1 MKVSKAGLDL
11 IKKYEGF
18 LSYPYLD
25 AVGVPTIGYGNTY
38 YPNGVKVSMKDP
50 HITEELGEE
59 LLQIIVD
66 RFEKGVL
73 KLAQVSLTQNEF
85 DALVS
90 FAYNLGL
97 GALGKSTLLAKIN
110 ANKKDPTIP
119 NEFTKWTKAGGR
131 HLRGLAKRRIEEALI
146 FYIGHP

>member
-1 MKVSKAGLDL
+1 MNISKAGLEV

-18 LSYPYLD
+18 VPCPYLD

-50 HITEELGEE
+50 QINETLGSE
-59 LLQIIVD
+59 LLLIIVD
-66 RFEKGVL
+66 EFEKGVS
-73 KLAQVSLTQNEF
+73 KLVTTKLLQNEF

-119 NEFTKWTKAGGR
+119 SEFVKWTKAGGR
-131 HLRGLAKRRIEEALI
+131 HLRGLAKRRIEEAFI
-146 FYIGHP
+146 FYIGYP